1 LQSGCR
7 FGRELRPR
15 GRVRGMAAAAV
26 ARRAVQHQG
35 APLRAVQLALASR
48 LGAIP
53 TELISP
59 DVRLNVPVPHDW
71 PFLQERRPCVVYS
84 HGLNP
89 LKAWNYAAARGYY
102 MRNISQLVAFLVDT
116 LALVIPQLSQCDF
129 PSVFVC
135 RSPLL

>member
-1 LQSGCR
+1 
-7 FGRELRPR
+7 
-15 GRVRGMAAAAV
+15 MAAAAV

-35 APLRAVQLALASR
+35 APLRAMQLALASR

-102 MRNISQLVAFLVDT
+102 MRNISQLVAPTNNKRAFLVDT